1 MKTKGPHCE
10 KCNSRYT
17 MKRVYVKSWLSLL
30 ANSKPCPKPYRWKS
44 IGWVC
49 DECLN
54 IVVDKELLSLV
65 DWRVQ
70 KRILEKN
77 QVASK

>member
-1 MKTKGPHCE
+1 MKIKGPHCE

-17 MKRVYVKSWLSLL
+17 MKRVYVKSWLSPFS
-30 ANSKPCPKPYRWKS
+30 NSKPLPKPKQWKA
-44 IGWVC
+44 IAWIC

-70 KRILEKN
+70 KRVLEKN
-77 QVASK
+77 QKVQP